1 MKSLALITACA
12 LFAVGAVAQGFNG
25 SINFLNRDSSIGLFE
40 PIYQMD
46 GKTLLEGTAWKA
58 QLWGGPVGTDSGP
71 AGVEGG
77 PGSLTAA
84 GDVQVFRTGTVAGYL
99 LNQNF
104 IRYINGVEAGDAA
117 LLRVVAWDAKYETWT
132 AARDDAKQFGWSAA
146 FTAPKTGNVGGKTT
160 PEPMIGFKGFS
171 LTIIPEPS
179 TIALGLLGAAALLIR
194 RRK

>member
-12 LFAVGAVAQGFNG
+12 LFATGAVAQGTYLG
-25 SINFLNRDSSIGLFE
+25 SINFLNRDSSIGLLE
-40 PIYQMD
+40 PIKDMD
-46 GKTLLEGTAWKA
+46 GNLLAGTAWKA
-58 QLWGGPVGTDSGP
+58 QLLGGPVGTAADS
-71 AGVEGG
+71 
-77 PGSLTAA
+77 LKAA
-84 GDVQVFRTGTVAGYL
+84 GDTQVFRTGTTAGYL

-104 IRYINGVEAGDAA
+104 IRYIPDVNAGDGATLQVA
-117 LLRVVAWDAKYETWT
+117 AWDAKYATWQE
-132 AARDDAKQFGWSAA
+132 ARDNAAQFGWSAA

-160 PEPMIGFKGFS
+160 PEPMIGFKSFS